1 MQLPLQIPRP
11 LVAPD
16 VSPLVLIV
24 DDNPQNIDLLSAQ
37 LRQEGYRVAPA
48 LSGPEALALV
58 ASEPPDLILLDVMMP
73 GMDGFEVCARL
84 KGQPETRL
92 IPVVM
97 LTALT
102 ALSDRLRG
110 IEAGADDFLSK
121 PVNRLELLTRAR
133 SLVRVKRYVDD
144 LENAEHVILALT
156 RAIEARDGYTEE
168 HTERVALRAVALGEQ
183 LGLPEPTLRILH
195 QGGLL
200 HDVGKI
206 GIPEAILGKPA
217 KLTDEEFAI
226 MKRHPELG
234 VDICRPLRSS
244 LVAQSLPMIRS
255 HHERVDGR
263 GYPDHLSGEEIP
275 LLARILAIS
284 DAYDAMTSDRP
295 YRKGM
300 ESARAIAVL
309 RDGAGTQ
316 WDSALVAAFI
326 SIGPDRF

>member
-1 MQLPLQIPRP
+1 MELRAPIPRP
-11 LVAPD
+11 VVALD
-16 VSPLVLIV
+16 ASPLVLVV
-24 DDNPQNIDLLSAQ
+24 DDNPHNIDLLSAQ
-37 LRQEGYRVAPA
+37 LRQEGYRVALA
-48 LSGPEALALV
+48 VSGAEALELV
-58 ASEPPDLILLDVMMP
+58 AGEPPDLILLDVMMP
-73 GMDGFEVCARL
+73 EMDGFEVCERL
-84 KGQPETRL
+84 KGKPETRL

-97 LTALT
+97 LTALS
-102 ALSDRLRG
+102 AMSDRLRG

-168 HTERVALRAVALGEQ
+168 HTERVTTRAVALGEH
-183 LGLPEPTLRILH
+183 LGLSEATLRVLY

-206 GIPEAILGKPA
+206 GIPEAILGKPGR
-217 KLTDEEFAI
+217 LTKEEFAF
-226 MKRHPELG
+226 MKRHPQLG
-234 VDICRPLRSS
+234 VDICRPLRSA
-244 LVAQSLPMIRS
+244 LVAQALPIIRS
-255 HHERVDGR
+255 HHERIDGH
-263 GYPDHLSGEEIP
+263 GYPDGLAGEEIP

-295 YRKGM
+295 YRLGM
-300 ESARAIAVL
+300 APNSAIEIL

-316 WDSALVAAFI
+316 WDRELVAEFLAL
-326 SIGPDRF
+326 GPETF